1 PWMFWVSL
9 ALLAAC
15 EDEAKPRGA
24 LVEIP
29 GSESQEPAG
38 DAGPPDARPDSPPTQ
53 PGDPPAARPVRLRVT
68 APERGHRA
76 SGRFVQV
83 AGVLEG
89 GVAPHLAVAGRP
101 VQVGPDGR
109 FQADVAVD
117 PGINMLV
124 TTVVDDTGDLEDRRA
139 ALVDGDV
146 DPRSRV
152 AHAAGV
158 HVSQPGFRAISA
170 LITDALDGID
180 LGGLV
185 AGNVPEGIT
194 INTLRYDHLEV
205 QLVPLRGLIEARLR
219 LYGLYVELDGEVSF
233 GVSFTVSGSAQA
245 DPAEVVAQIR
255 AEADGRG
262 AGSRHRGAEVSLRG
276 FEYDIEFVP
285 DFVESWFSDRVQEF
299 AEGCCATRWP
309 ASWCPRSSIRRRWS
323 GRWTC
328 WAPRWP
334 WVCASRTSRWCPRA

>member
-1 PWMFWVSL
+1 MKRHTPWMFWVSL

-38 DAGPPDARPDSPPTQ
+38 DAGPPDAAPTAPTQ

-180 LGGLV
+180 LG
-185 AGNVPEGIT
+185 AWS
-194 INTLRYDHLEV
+194 
-205 QLVPLRGLIEARLR
+205 RGT
-219 LYGLYVELDGEVSF
+219 S
-233 GVSFTVSGSAQA
+233 
-245 DPAEVVAQIR
+245 PR
-255 AEADGRG
+255 ASPSTR
-262 AGSRHRGAEVSLRG
+262 
-276 FEYDIEFVP
+276 
-285 DFVESWFSDRVQEF
+285 
-299 AEGCCATRWP
+299 CATTTWRCSSCRCGGSSRRGCGCTGCTSSWTARS
-309 ASWCPRSSIRRRWS
+309 AS
-323 GRWTC
+323 
-328 WAPRWP
+328 A
-334 WVCASRTSRWCPRA
+334 